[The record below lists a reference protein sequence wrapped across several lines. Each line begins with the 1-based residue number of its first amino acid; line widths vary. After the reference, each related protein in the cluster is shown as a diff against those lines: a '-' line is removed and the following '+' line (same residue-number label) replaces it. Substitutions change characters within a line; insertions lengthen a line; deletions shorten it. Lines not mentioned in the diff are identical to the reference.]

1 MTRSR
6 LVLFVS
12 VLVVALGVVAG
23 FGALWLDS
31 ARAAVGPLPG
41 EGLVLPADTHFVM
54 GFDVKRVVS
63 SPMWTRMASRP
74 GMRPEGLEQLE
85 TWTGLDPARDID
97 QIVVAGR
104 GGAGKTAPQPLVI
117 ATGRFDLERLAG
129 TLGQAK
135 QATRRQLEGTTLFT
149 MTKQTESGQT
159 ESSTLALLDAGA
171 LVFGPTAG
179 VEAVVASRSRG
190 ETPLRQN
197 TELIKLVESVKPGS
211 TFWVVGGQSLLAA
224 MPSRIP
230 VPGMGGS
237 GTSAGMNLPPLQ
249 SLTLTGDFDPQ
260 LSLALTGVAADEAA
274 AAKLADVMRGLVALM
289 SLQAQQKPEL
299 AQLASAF
306 SISTEMNRVLISARI
321 PYELLEALQPKKQA
335 APEDS
340 SSEESDE
347 QPAEV
352 ADESEE
358 SGAPTQATP

>member
-12 VLVVALGVVAG
+12 VLVVALGVVG
-23 FGALWLDS
+23 GLGALWLDS

-41 EGLVLPADTHFVM
+41 EGLVLPADTQYVM
-54 GFDVKRVVS
+54 GFDVKRVVA

-74 GMRPEGLEQLE
+74 GMRLEGLKQLE

-104 GGAGKTAPQPLVI
+104 RGAGKTAPQPLVI
-117 ATGRFDLERLAG
+117 ATGRFDLDKLAG

-135 QATRRQLEGTTLFT
+135 QATKRQLEGTTLFT

-159 ESSTLALLDAGA
+159 ESSALALLDAGA
-171 LVFGPTAG
+171 LVFGPSAA
-179 VEAVVASRSRG
+179 VEGVVASRSRG

-211 TFWVVGGQSLLAA
+211 TFWVVGGQSLLAG
-224 MPSRIP
+224 MPNRFP

-249 SLTLTGDFDPQ
+249 SLTLTGDFDPE
-260 LSLALTGVAADEAA
+260 LSLALTSVAADEAA
-274 AAKLADVMRGLVALM
+274 ATKLADVMRGLVALM

-321 PYELLEALQPKKQA
+321 PYELLELLQPTKKTD
-335 APEDS
+335 APAGVTAER
-340 SSEESDE
+340 SEEN
-347 QPAEV
+347 
-352 ADESEE
+352 
-358 SGAPTQATP
+358 PTQE